1 MEIQERYLTKQEV
14 KEYTNLSTL
23 AINNAIR
30 SGELKFAFVNNKH
43 LFKIEWVDNW
53 LITKGGR

>member
-43 LFKIEWVDNW
+43 RIQNRV
-53 LITKGGR
+53 GR